1 MKEYLRYFYALL
13 AVSLALLLRYALVPV
28 IGPGLPYVTLFPV
41 TVSVALLAGFGP
53 AILTGIMGGFAVDYL
68 FIQPLHTFI
77 MDVGHLSR
85 LVIVTLTSAFV
96 GYVGDGLRTSRAK
109 AEKQAQALRESEQ
122 RLERAQEIAHLG
134 SWELDLVNSVLT
146 WSDEVYRIFGL
157 KPQEFGA
164 TYEAFLE
171 AVHPDDRAAVD
182 AAYSS
187 SLREGKDTYEIE
199 HRVLRKAAGEI
210 RYVHE
215 KCEHVRDETG
225 RIIRSVGMVHDIT
238 ERKRAEAALRESEER
253 FRALAETASD
263 AIVSADSAGNIIF
276 WNAEAESIFGY
287 SADEAIGRPLAMI
300 MPERFREAHK
310 KGMHRLL
317 STGEARVIGKAI
329 ELAGLR
335 KDGSEFP
342 LELSLSRWNTRQ
354 GLFFTG
360 VVRDITERKRA
371 EEKIKSL
378 NEELKLYVLQLE
390 AANRELEA
398 FSYSVSHDLR
408 SPLRSI
414 AGFGQVLLE
423 DYAEKLDEEGRDSLE
438 RMIAA
443 TRRMGQL
450 IDDLLRL
457 SRVTRAEM
465 KREQVSLS
473 EIVGRIAAGLR
484 KARPERD
491 VEFVIAEG
499 LYAHGDERLL
509 NLALENLLNNAW
521 KFTEKHPRARI
532 EFGVLSTD
540 KGTVP
545 DLRTKRLSAGQ
556 AGSEVVESGLPPSY
570 EGKIVYF
577 VRDDGAGFDMAYAG
591 SLFNPFHRLHAVN
604 EFPGTGIGLATVK
617 RIINR
622 HGGRVWIEG
631 EVEKGTTVYFTL

>member
-1 MKEYLRYFYALL
+1 MFGI
-13 AVSLALLLRYALVPV
+13 PV
-28 IGPGLPYVTLFPV
+28 ET
-41 TVSVALLAGFGP
+41 
-53 AILTGIMGGFAVDYL
+53 
-68 FIQPLHTFI
+68 PL
-77 MDVGHLSR
+77 
-85 LVIVTLTSAFV
+85 
-96 GYVGDGLRTSRAK
+96 
-109 AEKQAQALRESEQ
+109 
-122 RLERAQEIAHLG
+122 
-134 SWELDLVNSVLT
+134 
-146 WSDEVYRIFGL
+146 
-157 KPQEFGA
+157 
-164 TYEAFLE
+164 TYEAFLA
-171 AVHPDDRAAVD
+171 AVHPADREFLDKSWQAALLGESYD
-182 AAYSS
+182 
-187 SLREGKDTYEIE
+187 IE
-199 HRVLRKAAGEI
+199 HRIAVGDDVKWVRERAELEFDKQGVLLGGFGT
-210 RYVHE
+210 VQN
-215 KCEHVRDETG
+215 
-225 RIIRSVGMVHDIT
+225 IT

-263 AIVSADSAGNIIF
+263 AIVSADSAGSIIF
-276 WNAEAESIFGY
+276 WNGEAESVFGY
-287 SADEAIGRPLAMI
+287 SADEAIGKPLAMI

-378 NEELKLYVLQLE
+378 NEELKLHVLQLE

-423 DYAEKLDEEGRDSLE
+423 DYAEKLDEEGRDSLS

-443 TRRMGQL
+443 TQRMGQL

-465 KREQVSLS
+465 RRERVSLS
-473 EIVGRIAAGLR
+473 EIAGKIAAGLR
-484 KARPERD
+484 KTRPERD
-491 VEFVIAEG
+491 VEFVVTEG
-499 LYAHGDERLL
+499 LYAYGDEQLL
-509 NLALENLLNNAW
+509 NLVFENLLSNAW
-521 KFTEKHPRARI
+521 KFTEKHPRGLI
-532 EFGVLSTD
+532 EFGVTQRD
-540 KGTVP
+540 
-545 DLRTKRLSAGQ
+545 D
-556 AGSEVVESGLPPSY
+556 ES
-570 EGKIVYF
+570 VYF

-591 SLFNPFHRLHAVN
+591 NLFNPFHRLHAMN